1 VRTTNVENLGE
12 DENRRGERARGRLII
27 NPEKRFFARMNAS
40 KSRRPS
46 VATAFGL

>member
-12 DENRRGERARGRLII
+12 DENRRGERPKGRLNT
-27 NPEKRFFARMNAS
+27 NPEKRFFAWMKAS